1 MLEQV
6 RMRIKG
12 YLRGLFCPSVS
23 ALADRV
29 RKEKV
34 VTKCIHEYY
43 EPLFRLVHLLE
54 VYVCPRLL
62 L

>member
-1 MLEQV
+1 
-6 RMRIKG
+6 MRIKG

-34 VTKCIHEYY
+34 VTKCTHEYY